1 LPITNELEKSRRVL
15 LELKENKVRKLKLQ
29 VQITVDGYVGGP
41 EGDHDWRTWNWDEK
55 LKAFAYPLRDVCD
68 TILLGRKTA
77 EVFIPHFE
85 DTVNNLEAKNTD
97 KALDEKFEYANRMV
111 SMPKIVFSKTMKT
124 FDGKNVTVE
133 NGDLVTAVT
142 DLKSK
147 EGKDMIVYG
156 GAGLVSSLIKE
167 GLIDD
172 FYFFVNPV
180 MINKGLRIF
189 DLLEHRQ
196 KLSLISATPYA
207 CGISV
212 LVFKLNN
219 E

>member
-1 LPITNELEKSRRVL
+1 M
-15 LELKENKVRKLKLQ
+15 RKLKLQ

-41 EGDHDWRTWNWDEK
+41 NGDHDWRTWNWDDA

-85 DTVNNLEAKNTD
+85 QTVNDLHASNSD
-97 KALDEKFEYANRMV
+97 KALDERFAYAHRMV
-111 SMPKIVFSKTMKT
+111 NMPKIVFSKTIRT
-124 FDGKNVTVE
+124 FDGKNVSVE
-133 NGDLVTAVT
+133 NGDLVTAIK

-156 GAGLVSSLIKE
+156 GAAFVSSLIRE
-167 GLIDD
+167 GLIDE
-172 FYFFVNPV
+172 FNLFVNPV
-180 MINKGLRIF
+180 MIGKGLRIF

-196 KLSLISATPYA
+196 KLSLISATAYA

-212 LVFKLNN
+212 LVFKLNH

>member
-1 LPITNELEKSRRVL
+1 M
-15 LELKENKVRKLKLQ
+15 RKLKLQ

-41 EGDHDWRTWNWDEK
+41 DGDHDWRTWNWDDK

-68 TILLGRKTA
+68 TILLGRKLA

-85 DTVNNLEAKNTD
+85 DTVNNLQPKNAD
-97 KALDEKFEYANRMV
+97 KALDEKFAYANRMV

-124 FDGKNVTVE
+124 FDGKNVSVE
-133 NGDLVTAVT
+133 NDNLVTAIKN
-142 DLKSK
+142 LKSQ
-147 EGKDMIVYG
+147 EGKDIIVYG
-156 GAGLVSSLIKE
+156 GAGFVSSLIKE
-167 GLIDD
+167 GLIDE
-172 FYFFVNPV
+172 FNFFVNPV

>member
-1 LPITNELEKSRRVL
+1 M
-15 LELKENKVRKLKLQ
+15 RKLKLQ
-29 VQITVDGYVGGP
+29 VQLSVDGYVGGP
-41 EGDHDWRTWNWDEK
+41 NGDQDWRTWNWDDR
-55 LKAFAYPLRDVCD
+55 LKEFAYPLRDVCD

-85 DTVNNLEAKNTD
+85 DTVNKLQAKNAD
-97 KALDEKFEYANRMV
+97 KALDEKFDYANRMV

-133 NGDLVTAVT
+133 NGDLVTAIKN
-142 DLKSK
+142 LKSK

-156 GAGLVSSLIKE
+156 GAGFVSSLIKE
-167 GLIDD
+167 GLIDE
-172 FYFFVNPV
+172 FNFFVNPV

-212 LVFKLNN
+212 LIFKLNN

>member
-1 LPITNELEKSRRVL
+1 M
-15 LELKENKVRKLKLQ
+15 RKLKLQ
-29 VQITVDGYVGGP
+29 VQVTVDGYVGGP
-41 EGDHDWRTWNWDEK
+41 DGDHDWRIWNWDEK

-68 TILLGRKTA
+68 TILIGRKTA

-85 DTVNNLEAKNTD
+85 ETVNNVQGKNAD
-97 KALDEKFEYANRMV
+97 KAQEEKFKYASRMV
-111 SMPKIVFSKTMKT
+111 SMPKIIFSKTIKT

-133 NGDLVTAVT
+133 NGDLVTKIQN
-142 DLKSK
+142 LKAK

-156 GAGLVSSLIKE
+156 GAGFVSSLIKE
-167 GLIDD
+167 GLIDE

-180 MINKGLRIF
+180 MIGKGLRIF

-196 KLSLISATPYA
+196 ILSPVSGTLYE

-212 LVFKLNN
+212 LAFTLNN
-219 E
+219 A

>member
-1 LPITNELEKSRRVL
+1 MRGGRPHPPREINQ
-15 LELKENKVRKLKLQ
+15 NMRKLKLQ
-29 VQITVDGYVGGP
+29 VQISVDGYVGGP
-41 EGDHDWRTWNWDEK
+41 NGELDWRTWNWDDK

-68 TILLGRKTA
+68 TILLGRKMA

-85 DTVNNLEAKNTD
+85 DTVNNLQPKNAD
-97 KALDEKFEYANRMV
+97 KALDEKFAYANRMV

-124 FDGKNVTVE
+124 FDGKNVSVE
-133 NGDLVTAVT
+133 NGDFVTAIKN
-142 DLKSK
+142 LKSR
-147 EGKDMIVYG
+147 EGKDIIVYG
-156 GAGLVSSLIKE
+156 GAGFVSSLIKE
-167 GLIDD
+167 GIIDE
-172 FYFFVNPV
+172 FNFFVNPV

-196 KLSLISATPYA
+196 KLSLISATPYE

-212 LVFKLNN
+212 LAFKLNN

>member
-1 LPITNELEKSRRVL
+1 M
-15 LELKENKVRKLKLQ
+15 RKLKLQ

-41 EGDHDWRTWNWDEK
+41 DGDLDWRTWDWDPK

-68 TILLGRKTA
+68 TILLGRKMA

-85 DTVNNLEAKNTD
+85 DTVNNTQAKNAD
-97 KALDEKFEYANRMV
+97 KALDEKFEYANQMV
-111 SMPKIVFSKTMKT
+111 TMPKIVFSRTMKT
-124 FDGKNVTVE
+124 FDGKNVSVE
-133 NGDLVTAVT
+133 NGDLVTAIK

-147 EGKDMIVYG
+147 EGKDIIVYG
-156 GAGLVSSLIKE
+156 GAGFVSSLIKD
-167 GLIDD
+167 GLIDE
-172 FYFFVNPV
+172 FNFFVNPV

-196 KLSLISATPYA
+196 KLSLISAIPYA

>member
-1 LPITNELEKSRRVL
+1 M
-15 LELKENKVRKLKLQ
+15 RKLKLQ

-41 EGDHDWRTWNWDEK
+41 DGDHDWRTWNWDDK

-68 TILLGRKTA
+68 TILLGRKMA

-85 DTVNNLEAKNTD
+85 ETVSNLQAKNGD
-97 KALDEKFEYANRMV
+97 MALDEKFAYAYQMV
-111 SMPKIVFSKTMKT
+111 TMPKIVFSKTIKT
-124 FDGKNVTVE
+124 VAGQNVSVE
-133 NGDLVTAVT
+133 NGDLVTSIKN
-142 DLKSK
+142 LKSK
-147 EGKDMIVYG
+147 TGKDIIVYG
-156 GAGLVSSLIKE
+156 GAGFVSSLIKE
-167 GLIDD
+167 GLIDE
-172 FYFFVNPV
+172 FNFFVNPV

-196 KLSLISATPYA
+196 KLSLVSATPYA

-219 E
+219 NE

>member
-1 LPITNELEKSRRVL
+1 M
-15 LELKENKVRKLKLQ
+15 RKLKLQ

-41 EGDHDWRTWNWDEK
+41 GGDLDWRTWNWDDK

-68 TILLGRKTA
+68 TILLGRKMA
-77 EVFIPHFE
+77 ETFIPHFE
-85 DTVNNLEAKNTD
+85 ETVNTLEANNGD
-97 KALDEKFEYANRMV
+97 KALDEKFVYANQMV
-111 SMPKIVFSKTMKT
+111 SMPKIIFSKTIKS
-124 FDGKNVTVE
+124 FNGKNVSVE
-133 NGDLVTAVT
+133 NGDLATAIKH
-142 DLKSK
+142 LKHK
-147 EGKDMIVYG
+147 EGKDVIVYG
-156 GAGLVSSLIKE
+156 GAGFVSSLIKE
-167 GLIDD
+167 GLIDE
-172 FYFFVNPV
+172 FNLFVNPI

>member
-1 LPITNELEKSRRVL
+1 M
-15 LELKENKVRKLKLQ
+15 RKLKLQ
-29 VQITVDGYVGGP
+29 VQITVDGFVGGP
-41 EGDHDWRTWNWDEK
+41 DGDHDWRIWNWDDK

-68 TILLGRKTA
+68 TILLGRKMA
-77 EVFIPHFE
+77 ETFIPHFE
-85 DTVNNLEAKNTD
+85 DTVNNLQAKNAD
-97 KALDEKFEYANRMV
+97 KALDEKFAYANRMV

-124 FDGKNVTVE
+124 FDGKNVSVE
-133 NGDLVTAVT
+133 NGDLVTAIKA
-142 DLKSK
+142 LKSRKLSGK

-156 GAGLVSSLIKE
+156 GAGFVSSLIKE
-167 GLIDD
+167 GLIDE
-172 FYFFVNPV
+172 FNFFVNPV

-196 KLSLISATPYA
+196 KLSLISATPYE

-212 LVFKLNN
+212 VVYKLSN